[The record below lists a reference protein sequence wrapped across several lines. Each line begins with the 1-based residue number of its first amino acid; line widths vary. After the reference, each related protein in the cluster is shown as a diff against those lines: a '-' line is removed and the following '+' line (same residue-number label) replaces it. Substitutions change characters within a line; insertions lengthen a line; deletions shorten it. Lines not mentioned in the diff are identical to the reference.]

1 VDGLQ
6 WHVARGE
13 RREALEELSKILA
26 KTVEDAQPQYISAL
40 SGRLQEVL
48 REIDEIKRDTPDEMS
63 PVDEMEL
70 KRAQRKNKAQ
80 NL

>member
-1 VDGLQ
+1 MDGLQ